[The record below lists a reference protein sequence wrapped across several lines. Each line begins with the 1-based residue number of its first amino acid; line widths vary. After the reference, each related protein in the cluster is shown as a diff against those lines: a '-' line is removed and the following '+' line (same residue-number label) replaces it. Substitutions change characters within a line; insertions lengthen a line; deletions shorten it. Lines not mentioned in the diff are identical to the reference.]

1 MIAENITRIKATLPD
16 GVKLVAVSK
25 IKPVEDILEAYNA
38 GQRAFGENYATELRD
53 KAAVLPKDIEWH
65 FIGHLQG
72 KQLKYY
78 IPFVSMIHGV
88 DSVEHL
94 EEVEKAAAK
103 VGRTVDVLL
112 QVHVAQEETK
122 FGFLPEE
129 LEGLDKLVTLDKLEH
144 TRLCGIMG
152 MASNTTDMERVRA
165 DFRRIREIFDRLK
178 AGPFADK
185 PEFKEV
191 SMGMSHD
198 YPVAVEE
205 GSTMVRIGSSIFG
218 QRDYSKLK
226 K

>member
-1 MIAENITRIKATLPD
+1 MIAENIAKIKSTLPD

-25 IKPVEDILEAYNA
+25 LKSTEDIMEAYNA
-38 GQRAFGENYATELRD
+38 GQRMFGENYATELRD

-88 DSVEHL
+88 DSMEHL
-94 EEVEKAAAK
+94 EEVERAAAK
-103 VGRTVDVLL
+103 VDRVVDVLL
-112 QVHVAQEETK
+112 QVHVAKEETK
-122 FGFLPEE
+122 FGFAPEDLDAHNLSQLVLPHVRVR
-129 LEGLDKLVTLDKLEH
+129 GL
-144 TRLCGIMG
+144 MG
-152 MASNTTDMERVRA
+152 MASNTDDKERVRA
-165 DFRRIREIFDRLK
+165 DFRAVRSFFGELK
-178 AGPFADK
+178 QLAFSDK
-185 PEFKEV
+185 PYFDTI

-198 YPVAVEE
+198 YLLAIEE

-218 QRDYSKLK
+218 ARDYSKK

>member
-1 MIAENITRIKATLPD
+1 MIAENIEKIRAELPE
-16 GVKLVAVSK
+16 GVKLIAVSK
-25 IKPVEDILEAYNA
+25 LKPVEDIREAYNA

-53 KAAVLPKDIEWH
+53 KHPLLPADIEWH

-88 DSVEHL
+88 DSIEHL

-122 FGFLPEE
+122 FGFAPEE
-129 LEGLDKLVTLDKLEH
+129 LDNFQFSIVNFQFV
-144 TRLCGIMG
+144 RVCGVMG
-152 MASNTTDMERVRA
+152 MASHTEDEARVRA
-165 DFRRIREIFDRLK
+165 DFRAIRAIFDRLK
-178 AGPFADK
+178 AGPFAGH
-185 PEFKEV
+185 PEFKEI

-198 YPVAVEE
+198 WRIAVEE
-205 GSTMVRIGSSIFG
+205 GSTMIRLGTSIFG
-218 QRDYSKLK
+218 ARDYSRIKN
-226 K
+226 

>member
-1 MIAENITRIKATLPD
+1 MISENIEKIRAELPE
-16 GVKLVAVSK
+16 GVKLIAVSK
-25 IKPVEDILEAYNA
+25 LKPVEDVQEAYNA

-53 KAAVLPKDIEWH
+53 KHPLLPADIEWH

-88 DSVEHL
+88 DSIEHL

-122 FGFLPEE
+122 FGFAPEE
-129 LEGLDKLVTLDKLEH
+129 LDNFQLSIVNFQFV
-144 TRLCGIMG
+144 RVCGVMG
-152 MASNTTDMERVRA
+152 MASHTEDESRVRA
-165 DFRRIREIFDRLK
+165 DFRAIRAIFDRLK
-178 AGPFADK
+178 AGPFAGH
-185 PEFKEV
+185 PEFKEI

-198 YPVAVEE
+198 WRIAVEE
-205 GSTMVRIGSSIFG
+205 GSTMIRLGTSIFG
-218 QRDYSKLK
+218 ARDYSRIKN
-226 K
+226 

>member
-1 MIAENITRIKATLPD
+1 MIAENINKIRAELPE
-16 GVKLVAVSK
+16 GVRLIAVSK
-25 IKPVEDILEAYNA
+25 LKPVEDIREAYDA
-38 GQRAFGENYATELRD
+38 GQRLFGENYATELRD
-53 KAAVLPKDIEWH
+53 KHPQLPNDIEWH

-88 DSVEHL
+88 DSIEHL

-103 VGRTVDVLL
+103 VCRTVDVLL

-129 LEGLDKLVTLDKLEH
+129 VESGKWEEESDLPHV
-144 TRLCGIMG
+144 RVCGVMG
-152 MASNTTDMERVRA
+152 MASHTEDEGRVRA
-165 DFRRIREIFDRLK
+165 DFRAIRSIFDRLK
-178 AGPFADK
+178 AGPFAGR

-198 YPVAVEE
+198 WRIAVEE
-205 GSTMVRIGSSIFG
+205 GSTLVRLGTSIFG
-218 QRDYSKLK
+218 PRDYSKKQL
-226 K
+226 